1 MMLLLTLVLGV
12 ALGVGV
18 SRSWDETRFDLEKA
32 KLAQAMKEKNIEIK
46 RLRDW
51 MAQNIGKEK

>member
-1 MMLLLTLVLGV
+1 MLLITLVLGV

-18 SRSWDETRFDLEKA
+18 SRSWDETRFDLDKA
-32 KLAQAMKEKNIEIK
+32 KHAQAMKERDEEIK

-51 MAQNIGKEK
+51 MAKNVGKEK